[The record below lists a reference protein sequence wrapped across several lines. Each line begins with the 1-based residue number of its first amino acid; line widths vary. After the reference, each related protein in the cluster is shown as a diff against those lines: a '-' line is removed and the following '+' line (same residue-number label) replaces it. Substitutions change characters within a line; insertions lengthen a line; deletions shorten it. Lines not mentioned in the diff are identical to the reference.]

1 MKVVNSPAE
10 KLSTAPEA
18 PKKKYPF
25 KNTLKKKNG
34 KYNLGILIKR
44 GRAQARAQA
53 RAYARRHGGAIPE
66 MVAAI
71 EAVEAFGGGELD
83 LHLWSGAAFALG
95 LDAFLDILRQQ
106 LAENRADGL
115 PCDTRRAFQAKL
127 SRALVD
133 RLGEEARA

>member
-1 MKVVNSPAE
+1 MKVINSPGGKIINRPKSA
-10 KLSTAPEA
+10 
-18 PKKKYPF
+18 KKKSPF

-44 GRAQARAQA
+44 ARAQA
-53 RAYARRHGGAIPE
+53 RAYARRYDGAVPE

-95 LDAFLDILRQQ
+95 LDAYLDILRQQ

-115 PCDTRRAFQAKL
+115 PRDTRRAFQAKL
-127 SRALVD
+127 SRALAD